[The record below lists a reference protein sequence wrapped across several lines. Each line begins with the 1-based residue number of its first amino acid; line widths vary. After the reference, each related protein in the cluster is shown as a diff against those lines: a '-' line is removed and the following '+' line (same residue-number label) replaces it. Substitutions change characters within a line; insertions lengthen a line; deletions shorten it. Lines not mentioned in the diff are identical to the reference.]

1 MPNRIETGMRAR
13 SEKARLSPAAR
24 PVREVNRMMTNT
36 SSTEAPAMIIW
47 GIRRAPPQPSSM
59 SRSILGTITAGETAA
74 TTLPRR
80 AASRG
85 RTPSSLG
92 ASSTIPTSSKQ
103 AGRKHISKAGRPTR
117 LRSSRRRFKP
127 ARVRMMSRAIRRRSE
142 ERRRMRSSRR
152 PRTCGPSKMPAS
164 SMPSRGAAGA
174 GRTASPAPCRPER
187 SVPDLVTYSSSLL
200 AGYKKSQ

>member
-1 MPNRIETGMRAR
+1 
-13 SEKARLSPAAR
+13 
-24 PVREVNRMMTNT
+24 MMTNT

-152 PRTCGPSKMPAS
+152 PRTCGPSKMPAR
-164 SMPSRGAAGA
+164 SMPSRGGSRSREDSLPSAMPPRKISA
-174 GRTASPAPCRPER
+174 RPCNILELPSRR
-187 SVPDLVTYSSSLL
+187 I
-200 AGYKKSQ
+200 